1 MPLDKIVKAG
11 MKAKSMYDA
20 DKQKPKKMVSDPE
33 IPVPGRQR
41 GAPQVT
47 NQSRANVAADVLRV
61 PGRDVVRGAV
71 AKRKKMLD
79 DM

>member
-1 MPLDKIVKAG
+1 MPLSKIVEAG
-11 MKAKSMYDA
+11 MKAKKMYDEN
-20 DKQKPKKMVSDPE
+20 KQKPKKMVSDPE
-33 IPVPGRQR
+33 IPVPGRKR

-47 NQSRANVAADVLRV
+47 NQSRANIAADTLRV

-79 DM
+79 EM